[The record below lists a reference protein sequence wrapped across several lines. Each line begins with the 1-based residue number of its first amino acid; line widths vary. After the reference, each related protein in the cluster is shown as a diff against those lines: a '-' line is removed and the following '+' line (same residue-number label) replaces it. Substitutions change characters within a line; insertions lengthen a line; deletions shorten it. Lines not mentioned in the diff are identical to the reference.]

1 MSELEIY
8 QRQGF
13 GNSSGIGRRPA
24 LLIVDFVNGFA
35 NPDQFGGGNIGEA
48 IENTRELLAEARAL
62 GLSIAFTRVVYADD
76 GSDAGVFTLKAPA
89 LTQLTEGAFG
99 SQIVDQL
106 KARDGEYIVRK
117 TQPSAFFGTNL
128 TAWYVSKGVD
138 TVIVTGCTTSGC
150 IRASVID
157 SMSYNFRTVVATD
170 CVGDRAL
177 GPHEA
182 NLFDM
187 EQKYADLMT
196 SSEIIA
202 ILHERV
208 AIETPASPR

>member
-1 MSELEIY
+1 M
-8 QRQGF
+8 
-13 GNSSGIGRRPA
+13 P
-24 LLIVDFVNGFA
+24 V
-35 NPDQFGGGNIGEA
+35 
-48 IENTRELLAEARAL
+48 
-62 GLSIAFTRVVYADD
+62 AFTRVVYADD
-76 GSDAGVFTLKAPA
+76 GSDAGVFAMKAPS
-89 LTQLTEGAFG
+89 LKQLIEGAFI
-99 SQIVDQL
+99 SQIVEQL
-106 KARDGEYIVRK
+106 RPQDGEYVVRK

-138 TVIVTGCTTSGC
+138 TVILTGCTTSGC
-150 IRASVID
+150 VRASVID

-202 ILHERV
+202 VLNEIV
-208 AIETPASPR
+208 PVKAQASQR